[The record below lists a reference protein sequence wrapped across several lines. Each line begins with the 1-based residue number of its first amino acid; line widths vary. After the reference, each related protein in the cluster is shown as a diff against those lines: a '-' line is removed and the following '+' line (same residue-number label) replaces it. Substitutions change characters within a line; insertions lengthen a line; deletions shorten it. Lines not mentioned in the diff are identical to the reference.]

1 MKNGDLFQHYA
12 VTATAWTNG
21 SPDANLRFI
30 GVESEGVVG
39 EPLTEPQVA
48 NLRRIA
54 EDCKAYFGWPTLSRG
69 EQLLEHREMVRYG
82 SDPTACPSG
91 RIPWD
96 RLLADFEE
104 ELTMAQYD
112 KIMAHLALIE
122 EALMGNRVVTL
133 PDGTTQEWRNA
144 VQMITENQAKLNEI
158 DAKLSALP
166 GGDDTGAHTHGHNL

>member
-1 MKNGDLFQHYA
+1 MSKATLF
-12 VTATAWTNG
+12 
-21 SPDANLRFI
+21 
-30 GVESEGVVG
+30 
-39 EPLTEPQVA
+39 
-48 NLRRIA
+48 
-54 EDCKAYFGWPTLSRG
+54 
-69 EQLLEHREMVRYG
+69 EHNEMVRYG
-82 SDPTACPSG
+82 SDPTECPSG

-112 KIMAHLALIE
+112 AIMAHLALIE